1 MPSDDKLQNNKA
13 QSKTAGTTT
22 PKNKVLQNELLQQGK
37 TTPIKKIALLMA
49 MYDEAQPIINS
60 LALVESK
67 EALHPELPMRCFEK
81 TVGSFKLSL
90 VISGLDQRHEVDNI
104 GSEAAT
110 LMAYETIT
118 QLKPDLVISAG
129 TAGGFSKRGAK
140 VGTIYVSEEHFVYH
154 DRHVPLEG
162 FAQSA
167 VGKYPAAKISRLA
180 KNLHLKTGVI
190 STGSSLEKNDKDI
203 IVIDQHNAVAKE
215 MEAAGI
221 AWVAM
226 LFKVPIM
233 ALKSITNLLD
243 EDNQSEQE
251 FVTNLAFASSCLHDK
266 ILELVDYLQNKSIED
281 LA

>member
-1 MPSDDKLQNNKA
+1 MPADDNLQSEKRQKKRSQNQTL
-13 QSKTAGTTT
+13 QSEI
-22 PKNKVLQNELLQQGK
+22 LQRRQE
-37 TTPIKKIALLMA
+37 TPIKKIALLMA
-49 MYDEAQPIINS
+49 MFDEALPIINS
-60 LALVESK
+60 LALTELK
-67 EALHPELPMRCFEK
+67 DALHPELPMRCFEK
-81 TVGSFKLSL
+81 TIGSFKLSL

-118 QLKPDLVISAG
+118 QLKPDLIISAG
-129 TAGGFSKRGAK
+129 TAGGFSKRGASI
-140 VGTIYVSEEHFVYH
+140 GTIYLSEEHFVYH
-154 DRHVPLEG
+154 DRHVPLDG
-162 FAQSA
+162 FNQSA

-180 KNLHLKTGVI
+180 KNLLLKTGVI

-243 EDNQSEQE
+243 QDNQSEQE
-251 FVTNLAFASSCLHDK
+251 FVKNLAFASSCLHDK
-266 ILELVDYLQNKSIED
+266 VLELVDYLQNKSIED